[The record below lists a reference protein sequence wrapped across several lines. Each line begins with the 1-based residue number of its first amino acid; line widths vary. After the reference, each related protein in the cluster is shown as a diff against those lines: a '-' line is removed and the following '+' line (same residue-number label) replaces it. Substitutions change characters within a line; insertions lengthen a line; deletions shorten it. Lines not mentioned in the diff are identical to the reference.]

1 MSEVEVY
8 DVIVSFGG
16 IAAMLFGAEIAVSS
30 SIALAYKWR
39 WPEWI
44 AGLVLL
50 ALGTSLPELFI
61 SVEGAVNGLSEMAV
75 GNLMGSNAFNVGM
88 VLGLCLLISSSK
100 KFKTD
105 TVGWGALVPTFIGS
119 VLIIA
124 SYDFNQEEHNQ
135 GIWVGSLLLLFYI
148 LTMLLSI
155 VYRSKEPVDSSPA
168 ISSSEAST
176 MRVSVQAVLGFALL
190 AFGADYFIEGAMG
203 ISNSLGWKEG
213 LAGFLLA
220 AIGTSLPELI
230 TSVIALRKGKGQ
242 AVFGNIVGSNAFNL
256 LLTGGVVGIISQG
269 FDLANK
275 FILFMVVVN
284 LVVNTVLLVPMLCRR
299 VSILQNAFLYRFAGL
314 ILVVGYFWIMVLA
327 YSM

>member
-1 MSEVEVY
+1 MFGVEVY
-8 DVIVSFGG
+8 DVIVSVGG
-16 IAAMLFGAEIAVSS
+16 IVAMLFGAEIAVNSS
-30 SIALAYKWR
+30 VALAHKWR

-61 SVEGAVNGLSEMAV
+61 SVEGALNGYSEMAV
-75 GNLMGSNAFNVGM
+75 GNLMGSNAFNVG
-88 VLGLCLLISSSK
+88 VVFGFCLLVSNAN

-105 TVGWGALVPTFIGS
+105 MVGWGALGPLFLGS
-119 VLIIA
+119 ILIILV
-124 SYDFNQEEHNQ
+124 YDFDQESKDT
-135 GIWVGSLLLLFYI
+135 GAWFGLLLLFLYI
-148 LTMLLSI
+148 ATMSLSI
-155 VYRSKEPVDSSPA
+155 IYRRDASAEGRSTT
-168 ISSSEAST
+168 SSSEIST
-176 MRVSVQAVLGFALL
+176 ALVGTKAIFGFALL
-190 AFGADYFIEGAMG
+190 AIGADYFIEGALG

-220 AIGTSLPELI
+220 AVGTSLPELI
-230 TSVIALRKGKGQ
+230 TSVIALKKGKGQ

-256 LLTGGVVGIISQG
+256 LLTGGIVGIISKG
-269 FDLANK
+269 FDLANN

-284 LVVNTVLLVPMLCRR
+284 CAVNAALLVPILCRR
-299 VSILQNAFLYRFAGL
+299 VSILHNVFFYRLSGL